1 MVGEFMDSN
10 VLSPSALK
18 VVLSRISY
26 FRRIWEFRDLFLVF
40 VWREFA
46 VRYKHTLI
54 GAAWAVIQPLSM
66 MLLFTFVFSFVLKTQ
81 VSNYPYAVFFYSGL
95 LPWMFFDSA
104 IKYSVPSFTAHYGL
118 ITKIYFPREIIP
130 FSCIS
135 VAVVDFVISFVVYL
149 FLLLF
154 FDIPLTINIFYL
166 LPLLFCMILFIASA
180 SLILACL
187 NVFYRDVRL
196 AINFIMQ
203 LWFFATPVFYS
214 TTQIKGTLKY
224 VLYLNPM
231 TFFVEGFRSCT
242 LYGQPVDL
250 GTLTLFTVLTF
261 IALWITLKL
270 FVRVERL
277 FADVL

>member
-1 MVGEFMDSN
+1 MGSN
-10 VLSPSALK
+10 TFSPSALQ

-40 VWREFA
+40 VWREFS

-66 MLLFTFVFSFVLKTQ
+66 MLLFTFVFSFVLKMK

-135 VAVVDFVISFVVYL
+135 VAVVDFLISFVVYL

-154 FDIPLTINIFYL
+154 FDIPLTVNIFYL

-231 TFFVEGFRSCT
+231 TFFIEGFRSCT

-261 IALWITLKL
+261 TALLITLKL

>member
-1 MVGEFMDSN
+1 METNDFSPGTFKVP
-10 VLSPSALK
+10 LSHQ
-18 VVLSRISY
+18 SY
-26 FRRIWEFRDLFLVF
+26 FQRLWEFRDLLMVF
-40 VWREFA
+40 VWREFS

-66 MLLFTFVFSFVLKTQ
+66 MLLFTFVFSFVLKTK

-95 LPWMFFDSA
+95 LPWLFFDSA

-135 VAVVDFVISFVVYL
+135 VAIVDFLISFVVYL
-149 FLLLF
+149 FLLLAF
-154 FDIPLTINIFYL
+154 NIPLTVNIFYL
-166 LPLLFCMILFIASA
+166 LPLLFCMILFVASV
-180 SLILACL
+180 SLVLACL

-214 TTQIKGTLKY
+214 TNQIEGTLRY

-231 TFFVEGFRSCT
+231 TFFVEGFRRCT
-242 LYGQPVDL
+242 LTGQTVDL
-250 GTLTLFTVLTF
+250 GTLTLFTGLTF
-261 IALWITLKL
+261 IALLITLKL